1 MSAFIFFTA
10 FRFQVLD
17 SRFEISYFGARYQD
31 SVPDTIFPVSAFTF
45 RVSGISDFKLQISDF
60 GFQVS
65 TIVFDT
71 FRFQVSDSRF
81 QVSYARFHIS
91 RSYILHFRF
100 ADLQISYFR
109 FQISNGGERWNAS
122 LIAPLTLSTRE
133 SV

>member
-31 SVPDTIFPVSAFTF
+31 SVPDTIFPVSVFTF

-60 GFQVS
+60 VFQVS

-81 QVSYARFHIS
+81 QVSCARFHIS
-91 RSYILHFRF
+91 RSYILHFGF
-100 ADLQISYFR
+100 ADFIFQTSDFR
-109 FQISNGGERWNAS
+109 FQSER
-122 LIAPLTLSTRE
+122 
-133 SV
+133 